1 MKLDIEKLKEIYGEQ
16 IVIDIH
22 ENMDSLVENI
32 NCLISYG
39 FKDPYDVV
47 ETNPYLFLVLPET
60 FQEKMEKLTQKLGVE
75 FVEKLSEDMS
85 LWSEIDD

>member
-1 MKLDIEKLKEIYGEQ
+1 MKLDIEKLKEIYGEN
-16 IVIDIH
+16 IVVDIH
-22 ENMDSLVENI
+22 ENMDSLVENM

-39 FKDPYDVV
+39 FEDPYDIV

-60 FQEKMEKLTQKLGVE
+60 FQEKMEKLIQKLGVE